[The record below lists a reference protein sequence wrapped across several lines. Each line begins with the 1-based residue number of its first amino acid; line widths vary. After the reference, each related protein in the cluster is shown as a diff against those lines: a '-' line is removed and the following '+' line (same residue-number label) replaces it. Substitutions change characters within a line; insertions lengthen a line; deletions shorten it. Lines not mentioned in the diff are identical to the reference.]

1 MGKLEK
7 ALNDYE
13 ERFKKPYPLVIVSE
27 KSDIEII
34 KEIENCIKNGEEAE
48 QPTYG
53 DDIDY

>member
-1 MGKLEK
+1 MSKLEK
-7 ALNDYE
+7 ALNDNE